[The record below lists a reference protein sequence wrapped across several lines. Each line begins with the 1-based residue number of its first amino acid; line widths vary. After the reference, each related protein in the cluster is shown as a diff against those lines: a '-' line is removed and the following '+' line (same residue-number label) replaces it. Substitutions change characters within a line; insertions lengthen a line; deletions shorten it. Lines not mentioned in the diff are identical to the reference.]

1 MNFESELTA
10 SLRTRGNL
18 LALSLS
24 KYCNVS
30 APARAVLQFMGG
42 ISKAVQGGFYFHPTD
57 EEQSV
62 GTPDRKKPLSGRGF
76 VLRQLEN
83 RCAARM
89 VCGSGL
95 IPHPSCV
102 NTGTTSERSVPLRA
116 PEEMVVG
123 KWQRWEIP

>member
-1 MNFESELTA
+1 VNFESDLTA
-10 SLRTRGNL
+10 NLRTRGNL

-42 ISKAVQGGFYFHPTD
+42 ISKAVQGGFFL
-57 EEQSV
+57 
-62 GTPDRKKPLSGRGF
+62 RKKPLSGRGF

-83 RCAARM
+83 RYAARV

-102 NTGTTSERSVPLRA
+102 NTETTSERSVPLRA
-116 PEEMVVG
+116 PEEMVIE
-123 KWQRWEIP
+123 KWWRWEIP